1 MSSTPIRE
9 RCHGVLARLPEGIR
23 RHVPLAIRIV
33 KALAA
38 GNISDRSMTL
48 AAQAFTSI
56 LPVLLLLTTMPGSGA
71 LDRII
76 AMFGLSQ
83 GLGPADST
91 DNYASFGVIGALMI
105 LISATSMARA
115 LDRMYVGVWSVQS
128 AGIRGWWRWVL
139 VIAVLALATLGQA
152 MVVVDFNET
161 DGRIVLSL
169 VQTFAIW
176 ACAWTAIPRILTR
189 RQLGRADLW
198 WLGAASGAGITAFVV
213 VTEIGYARVFSTARH
228 QFGALGVV
236 FASIGWLFVF
246 TAIVVV
252 VTLLVQVVRTPVV
265 APPIGGRGQ
274 ASG

>member
-1 MSSTPIRE
+1 MPSTPFRD
-9 RCHGVLARLPEGIR
+9 RLRGVVARLPDGVG

-33 KALAA
+33 KVLAA

-71 LDRII
+71 LDRTI
-76 AMFGLSQ
+76 AMFDLSQ
-83 GLGPADST
+83 GLGPTDSPGT
-91 DNYASFGVIGALMI
+91 YASFGVIGALMT

-115 LDRMYVGVWSVQS
+115 LDRMYVGVWGVDS
-128 AGIRGWWRWVL
+128 AGLRGWWRWVL
-139 VIAVLALATLGQA
+139 VIAVLAVATLGQA
-152 MVVVDFNET
+152 MVVVDFNES
-161 DGRIVLSL
+161 DGRIILSL
-169 VQTFAIW
+169 AETFLIW
-176 ACAWTAIPRILTR
+176 TCAWTAVPRILTR

-198 WLGAASGAGITAFVV
+198 WLGAASGAGLTAFIV
-213 VTEIGYARVFSTARH
+213 VTEIGYARVFATARH

-246 TAIVVV
+246 TAIVVI
-252 VTLLVQVVRTPVV
+252 VTLLVQVLRTP
-265 APPIGGRGQ
+265 AAADAGSGQ